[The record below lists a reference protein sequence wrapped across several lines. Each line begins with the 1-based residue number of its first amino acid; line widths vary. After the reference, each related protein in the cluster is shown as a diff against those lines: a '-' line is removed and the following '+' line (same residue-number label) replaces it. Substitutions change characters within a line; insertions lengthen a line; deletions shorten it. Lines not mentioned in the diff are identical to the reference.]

1 MYFFQDVVSQAQ
13 SKWVN
18 WKEKTLS
25 LLCVIPAHD
34 TVMQECLSILEHF
47 NHHLGVMAKLQ
58 SPMLKQK
65 HLRAICEGQKLCPA
79 VS

>member
-1 MYFFQDVVSQAQ
+1 
-13 SKWVN
+13 
-18 WKEKTLS
+18 
-25 LLCVIPAHD
+25 
-34 TVMQECLSILEHF
+34 MQECLRILEHF

-79 VS
+79 GLEHQTSILQASRHMISCRYWSAV